1 MWSDENGEFK
11 MSLFKKSKESD
22 RPKSLSLTA
31 FLGTCGLVAIAL
43 GFDDSEKQ
51 QLSERVLTIVIG
63 VGFLISA
70 VSRYRDFVKRQ
81 HLLLK
86 APNKIATIWIA
97 ILGVGSF
104 LLLFDSVQSKTFS
117 DKAGAVA
124 VAVGFLGWAW
134 LRFRTYRN
142 FQSREI

>member
-1 MWSDENGEFK
+1 MI
-11 MSLFKKSKESD
+11 LFKKSKESNK
-22 RPKSLSLTA
+22 PKRLSLTA
-31 FLGTCGLVAIAL
+31 FLGTCGLVAVAL
-43 GFDDSEKQ
+43 AFDTSEKQ
-51 QLSERVLTIVIG
+51 NLNERVLTLVIG

-70 VSRYRDFVKRQ
+70 ISRYRDFAKQQ

-86 APNKIATIWIA
+86 APNKNATIWIA
-97 ILGVGSF
+97 ILGIASF
-104 LLLFDSVQSKTFS
+104 LLLFDSTQTKIFS

-124 VAVGFLGWAW
+124 VGVGFLVWAW